1 MKRLFVLISLLALTL
16 WGCVPNSEITKNN
29 APIDAAT
36 ATVAATQESASTN
49 IVVSSDISIE
59 VVGGDEATLRDF
71 ITQWFVPVF
80 PDSSVHEIKVYIAST
95 PKDIPYELPI
105 PDNANIVGTVTGNW
119 VDYLLIMDTNLT
131 PQSVNEFY
139 TTSLIEKGWHEAPT
153 NQGQGGF
160 IYQSDLYSGYCY
172 GDGEA
177 FLSVETPQ
185 ISDKKTSVRLSLDI
199 TPDIY
204 MCNPDSTG
212 YGYLHADLIP
222 ELNAP
227 SGAIIQG
234 SSSGGSDR
242 DAEVTA
248 SLKSTLS
255 AAEVIEFYNKQLLE
269 VGWSMKNNDSGEGAA
284 WSNWT
289 FKDKDGKDWIGT
301 LIVIKA
307 SENNTLFALLRIE
320 QSK

>member
-1 MKRLFVLISLLALTL
+1 MKRLFVVVSLFVLTL
-16 WGCVPNSEITKNN
+16 WGCASNPEITQNN
-29 APIDAAT
+29 TPIAT
-36 ATVAATQESASTN
+36 ATAVAMQESTDAT
-49 IVVSSDISIE
+49 VVVNSDTSIE
-59 VVGGDEATLRDF
+59 VIGGDETTLRDF
-71 ITQWFVPVF
+71 ITQWFIPVY

-105 PDNANIVGTVTGNW
+105 PDNAHIIGAVTGNW

-131 PQSVNEFY
+131 PKSAHEFY
-139 TTSLIEKGWHEAPT
+139 AKSLTEKGWHEAPT

-185 ISDKKTSVRLSLDI
+185 ISNEKTSVRLSLDI

-222 ELNAP
+222 ELHAP
-227 SGAIIQG
+227 NGAIVQG

-248 SLKSTLS
+248 NLKSKLS
-255 AAEVIEFYNKQLLE
+255 AAEIVEFYNKQLLE
-269 VGWSMKNNDSGEGAA
+269 VGWTMENNGSGEGAS

-289 FKDKDGKDWIGT
+289 LKDKDGKDWIGT
-301 LIVIKA
+301 LVVIKVSA
-307 SENNTLFALLRIE
+307 NNTLFALLRIE
-320 QSK
+320 QIK

>member
-1 MKRLFVLISLLALTL
+1 MKNLFVVIPLFTLLL
-16 WGCVPNSEITKNN
+16 WGCAPNPEIIQNN
-29 APIDAAT
+29 TAT
-36 ATVAATQESASTN
+36 ATEATMKESNDTVMVLN
-49 IVVSSDISIE
+49 SDTSIQ
-59 VVGGDEATLRDF
+59 VIGGDENALRDF
-71 ITQWFVPVF
+71 LTQWFIPVY
-80 PDSSVHEIKVYIAST
+80 PDSSVHEIKVHIAST

-105 PDNANIVGTVTGNW
+105 PDNAHIIGTVTGNW
-119 VDYLLIMDTNLT
+119 VDYMLIMDANLT
-131 PQSVNEFY
+131 PKSAHEFY
-139 TTSLIEKGWHEAPT
+139 AKSLTEKGWHEAPT

-185 ISDKKTSVRLSLDI
+185 ISDEKTSVRLSLDI

-222 ELNAP
+222 ELHAP
-227 SGAIIQG
+227 SGAILQG

-248 SLKSTLS
+248 SLKSKLS
-255 AAEVIEFYNKQLLE
+255 AAEIVEIYNKQLLE
-269 VGWSMKNNDSGEGAA
+269 VGWTMESNGSGDGAA

-289 FKDKDGKDWIGT
+289 VKDKDGENWTGM
-301 LIVIKA
+301 LVVIKTSA
-307 SENNTLFALLRIE
+307 NNTLFALLRIE